1 MGLKHRIKAGLRGLY
16 ARVLWGSGLH
26 RLVDRLSRPR
36 LLVLYGHCVDQ
47 PETNAA
53 LDADMK
59 ISGQRLEAL
68 LRALGRT
75 HDLVTLGEGLARLR
89 EGRAGRSMVAL
100 TMDDGYRDNLHDLV
114 PLLERTGGR
123 ATVFLEGGAVA
134 ARELPWLHALG
145 WLTGRL
151 GAAETAR
158 RLAERLGDAPG
169 SPRGVEDAGLL
180 KRRLKYDAD
189 PGERDAAL
197 RALVAE
203 EGGDPSAIVDALY
216 LSHDEA
222 RTLAAAGPVEVGGH
236 TAHHPVLARL
246 DGEGQAR
253 EIAGGAALLREL
265 FGEAPPGEGGA
276 ALGTSGHVFAY
287 PYGRRWD
294 FDGASGAAVR
304 DAGYACAVT
313 THAGVNHADTDP
325 YRLRRWPIHDGTALH
340 EVATEA
346 AGGFELLRRVGV
358 DLVE

>member
-1 MGLKHRIKAGLRGLY
+1 MGLKHRMKGRLRGLY
-16 ARVLWGSGLH
+16 ARVLWSTGLH

-47 PETNAA
+47 PATNGP

-59 ISGQRLEAL
+59 ISAGRLESL

-89 EGRAGRSMVAL
+89 EGRGGRSMVAL

-114 PLLERTGGR
+114 PLLERAGAR

-134 ARELPWLHALG
+134 ARRLPWLHALG
-145 WLTGRL
+145 WLVGRL
-151 GAAETAR
+151 GAEEAAR

-169 SPRGVEDAGLL
+169 SPRGTADAGAL
-180 KRRLKYDAD
+180 KRQLKYDAD
-189 PGERDAAL
+189 PAARDAAL
-197 RALVAE
+197 AALVAE
-203 EGGDPSAIVDALY
+203 EGGDPTEIVDALY
-216 LSHDEA
+216 LSHGEA
-222 RTLAAAGPVEVGGH
+222 RALAAAGPVEVGGH
-236 TAHHPVLARL
+236 TAHHPVLSRL
-246 DGEGQAR
+246 DAAGQR
-253 EIAGGAALLREL
+253 EEIGGGAALLREL
-265 FGEAPPGEGGA
+265 FGEEAPGDGGA
-276 ALGTSGHVFAY
+276 EPGSSGHVFAY

-294 FDGASGAAVR
+294 FDDGSAAAAR
-304 DAGYACAVT
+304 EAGYACAVT

-340 EVATEA
+340 EVGVEA
-346 AGGFELLRRVGV
+346 AGGFELLRRLGV